1 MHRVEHAPVDRP
13 PEAHVVGGED
23 RKMSVHGGVC
33 PVLEVEGWAGEVPG
47 GQGAL
52 ERGRVE

>member
-52 ERGRVE
+52 EHGRVE